1 MANELKKS
9 SSLAKLLNSIFHLNL
24 LLRFL
29 FFLIGLSI
37 GVIISVYFKSF
48 SFNLGGTFLRH
59 NTSLSF
65 PISPPKPPLLQTPP
79 HVSSIGDSVS
89 TRKESLLHGMDD
101 YELFWRASMVP
112 RRSKFPGEHVPKIAF
127 MFLTK
132 GSIPLAPMWER
143 FFKGHQ
149 ELYTIYVH
157 THPSYNW
164 LVSQDSVFYGRRI
177 PSKVKKTK
185 ISIKFSCSKSFFWCF
200 YSRIASKKHLIFSVF
215 SDYRKYNG
223 ESPP

>member
-1 MANELKKS
+1 MANELQKS
-9 SSLAKLLNSIFHLNL
+9 SSLAKHLNSNLHLN

-37 GVIISVYFKSF
+37 GVIISVYFKSL
-48 SFNLGGTFLRH
+48 SVNLRATFLWH
-59 NTSLSF
+59 NTSLTF
-65 PISPPKPPLLQTPP
+65 PISPPKPPLLQTLP

-89 TRKESLLHGMDD
+89 TRQEPLLHRMDD
-101 YELFWRASMVP
+101 YELFWRASMAP

-132 GSIPLAPMWER
+132 GSIPLAPLWER

-164 LVSQDSVFYGRRI
+164 LVSEDSVFYGRRI

-185 ISIKFSCSKSFFWCF
+185 ISINSLVQNHFSGISIQELFL
-200 YSRIASKKHLIFSVF
+200 RNI
-215 SDYRKYNG
+215 
-223 ESPP
+223 